1 VRRLLKPITVVL
13 LCFSLGLHWFG
24 LQTVAW
30 TTMLIERTQAVSFT
44 VALKTTFDGQHP
56 CKICQTVREGQAA
69 ENKSESQLKLQKL
82 ELVAPSEAVA
92 LVVAPEPE
100 PAVFTPSVGWPAR
113 ADVPMLP
120 PPRTA

>member
-1 VRRLLKPITVVL
+1 MRRLLKPITVVL

-30 TTMLIERTQAVSFT
+30 TTMLIERTQDASFT

-56 CKICQTVREGQAA
+56 CKICQAVREGQAA
-69 ENKSESQLKLQKL
+69 EKKSESQLKLLKL
-82 ELVAPSEAVA
+82 EIVVPSEAAV
-92 LVVAPEPE
+92 LVVAPERE
-100 PAVFTPSVGWPAR
+100 PVLLSRSPGWSAR
-113 ADVPMLP
+113 ADVPQLP